1 MEDTQAIILETE
13 DEEDTEQSNHIAGG
27 GLEPVGRL
35 RVFSSTHGPEKDFP
49 LYLGKN
55 VVGRMPDCSVAL
67 QSPSISKQHAVIE
80 ILAQGKAP
88 LLHDCGSLNGTQILR
103 PPKVLKPGVS
113 HCLKDRQLILFA
125 DLLCQYHRLDIP
137 LPCAPQGPLTI
148 EETPRVQGEA
158 QPQRLQLAE
167 DSEEELDSK
176 RCMMQDSRI
185 ASPSLATVVPESDE
199 EGLSPALG
207 GPAPSFGFRLDSD
220 TDEEEGQHP
229 VAEEASS
236 AARRDTT
243 TGAKLPEANGITA
256 FTPAMKE
263 THNGTEVQG
272 KASNRLAPDG
282 EILERNQAPEDTDAD
297 NDSRLPGR
305 PTAGHLERVQPSGFM
320 DSDTDVEEE
329 QIPATPAV
337 VPVKKRQIFR
347 GVGPQGSGA
356 LGLQHVQESQARG
369 DTDVE
374 EDKAPLAVPLVRS
387 HAPMVINSDT
397 DDEEEI
403 SAALTLARLKES
415 PAVIWNRDGD
425 VEAGRAPPEVPL
437 QQNQTT
443 SGRDS
448 DTDVEEEGLPADR
461 TVPNGHADKDGAI
474 VTAQSKMG
482 PPTPNDGDTDV
493 EAGTSSPGIHLK
505 RSQAS
510 APVAINTELEEEVS
524 PGLAAV
530 HLQKH
535 QVPVL
540 GTDQTEVEAEGGP
553 AELPVLPPEG
563 VQPSLAGDCETGTE
577 EGTSLAAS
585 VVADVREGQL
595 PADGDAGIDHTT
607 AEQER
612 ALQLEAQGRSPMAQV
627 EQDLL
632 PVSSSN
638 VTDLVVDTGTPGR
651 TTQSQREGAQSPT
664 GKQRELYMGGTE
676 DLEEDSDDFEDVALQ
691 ATQCFVDRDNQSV
704 EDQNLEDE
712 PTQAFLLNPPPEPAS
727 SSCSFQSSGT
737 MDVSWELM
745 ATQPFCSTASDT
757 SETQPIEANGFC
769 PSPSRA
775 IPQDQRA
782 ESLLH
787 TEPLCQGRAMQTMEK
802 DMGTPKE
809 TADRVTLERR
819 PFERE
824 TNKLP
829 PEGEKAATVG
839 RGQFTRDGEQAL
851 AGDTGNQESD
861 KREESASPEREQES
875 LEVAMETSTEVP
887 EKEIEKQTPAGEVS
901 EREAERPK
909 PEKECEPARLEVT
922 LIRGPQREETE
933 GGSQDQREQ
942 ASRPRPQPGLGA
954 GDLQGIDSVPVAF
967 ESQSGGGR
975 GASESPRRQLRGHL
989 NCKMSPDEK
998 TSRGDP
1004 ESPDACLPEASTP
1017 PPTPLISQSQKHPA
1031 PQPLLPP
1038 SPPSVEPPILRTG
1051 QNGSQE
1057 APEIPLSS
1065 ELESEVR
1072 PQKSSPVS
1080 SAILE
1085 PHPPTPTE
1093 QSVTPKLP
1101 SRATRG
1107 RTHRSYDKTPK
1118 PVESTAPDLQPSTST
1133 ERPVTTKPTSQATR
1147 GRTRRASAKTPEPV
1161 EPPVSTDQSVTPKP
1175 STRATRGRTCRASAK
1190 TPEPVEPPVP
1200 TEQPVTPKPAFR
1212 ATRGRTCRAS
1222 AKTPEPVGPP
1232 VPTEQPV
1239 TPKPAFRA
1247 TRGRTCR
1254 ASAKTPEPIGPPVPT
1269 EQPVTPKPSTGAT
1282 LGKTRRSSEPV
1293 EPIVPEIL
1301 QLSTPTEHPVTPRP
1315 TPQVTWGRTR
1325 RSSATSP
1332 EPVGPTAP
1340 DLEPPL
1346 SADQPVTPKPT
1357 CRVTR
1362 GREHQSS
1369 ARTPEPVEPP
1379 VSTEQPVTP
1388 KPSTRATRGRTC
1400 RASAKTPEPVE
1411 PPVPTEQP
1419 VIPKPAFRATRG
1431 RTCRAS
1437 AKTPEPVEPPV
1448 PTEQPVTPK
1457 PAFRATR
1464 GRTCRASAKTP
1475 EPIGPPVPTEQPVTP
1490 KPSTGATLGKTRR
1503 SSEPVEPIVPEI
1515 LQLSTPTE
1523 HPVTPR
1529 PTPQVTW
1536 GRTRRS
1542 SATSPEPVGPTAP
1555 DLEPPLS
1562 ADQPVTP
1569 KPTSRVTRGRKH
1581 QSSVKTPEQVEPT
1594 VPDLEPLTPTEQPV
1608 TPRPT
1613 SRATRGRTLR
1623 SSIKTPEPVEPTA
1636 ANLEPPTTV
1645 EQPVTPKAIAQSDQ
1659 SGTLRSSTLNAVP
1672 VPAPSE
1678 FQSTVSTEQPTLA
1691 PIPQASNSRGQR
1703 ARRKHSSPIAPII
1716 YKPCSAL
1723 PEPKSQLS
1731 SNQRQGAVRAAESLG
1746 TIPEPAFPQLLGVP
1760 THAPQIQKVEAAGIS
1775 GVIQETP
1782 KTSPSHKRSSAP
1794 MDSPPLQKRPR
1805 RGEVSQKTVFP
1816 KEEEEDMVVPV
1827 PGKRKR
1833 DQAEEKPKGI
1843 PSCSRRRTKPHQQS
1857 AAPKVL
1863 FTGVL
1868 DVRGEQA
1875 VLALGG
1881 SLASSVAEASH
1892 LVTDRICRTVKFL
1905 CALGRGIPILSLD
1918 WLYQSRKAGCFLPPD
1933 EYVVTDPEQEKNFG
1947 FRLRDALS
1955 RARERKLLEGY
1966 EIHVTPGVQPPP
1978 PQMREIISCCGGT
1991 ILPSMPRSYKPQRVV
2006 ITCPQDFPRC
2016 SGPLRLGVPLLSSE
2030 FLLTG
2035 VLKQEATPEAFVFST
2050 LELPST

>member
-802 DMGTPKE
+802 DM
-809 TADRVTLERR
+809 
-819 PFERE
+819 
-824 TNKLP
+824 
-829 PEGEKAATVG
+829 
-839 RGQFTRDGEQAL
+839 
-851 AGDTGNQESD
+851 
-861 KREESASPEREQES
+861 
-875 LEVAMETSTEVP
+875 
-887 EKEIEKQTPAGEVS
+887 
-901 EREAERPK
+901 
-909 PEKECEPARLEVT
+909 
-922 LIRGPQREETE
+922 
-933 GGSQDQREQ
+933 
-942 ASRPRPQPGLGA
+942 
-954 GDLQGIDSVPVAF
+954 
-967 ESQSGGGR
+967 
-975 GASESPRRQLRGHL
+975 GHL

>member
-67 QSPSISKQHAVIE
+67 QFPSISKQHAVIE

-137 LPCAPQGPLTI
+137 IPCAPQGPLTI

-176 RCMMQDSRI
+176 RCMMQDSRT

-199 EGLSPALG
+199 EGFSPAPS

-229 VAEEASS
+229 VAKEASS
-236 AARRDTT
+236 AARRDAT
-243 TGAKLPEANGITA
+243 TGAKLPEANGVAT
-256 FTPAMKE
+256 FMPAMKE

-272 KASNRLAPDG
+272 KASNGLAPDG

-305 PTAGHLERVQPSGFM
+305 PTVGHLERVQPSGFM

-374 EDKAPLAVPLVRS
+374 EDKAPLTVPLVRS
-387 HAPMVINSDT
+387 HAPMVIDSDT

-425 VEAGRAPPEVPL
+425 MEGGRAQPEVPL

-461 TVPNGHADKDGAI
+461 TVPNSHADKDAAL

-482 PPTPNDGDTDV
+482 PPTPNDSDTDV
-493 EAGTSSPGIHLK
+493 EAGMSSPGIHLE

-563 VQPSLAGDCETGTE
+563 VQPSVAGDCETGTE
-577 EGTSLAAS
+577 EGMSLAAS

-595 PADGDAGIDHTT
+595 PADGDVGIDHTT
-607 AEQER
+607 AEHER
-612 ALQLEAQGRSPMAQV
+612 ALQLGAQGRSPMAQV

-632 PVSSSN
+632 PVSRSN

-651 TTQSQREGAQSPT
+651 TTQPQREGAQSPT
-664 GKQRELYMGGTE
+664 GKQRELYVGGTE

-745 ATQPFCSTASDT
+745 ATQQFCSTASDT

-782 ESLLH
+782 ESPLH
-787 TEPLCQGRAMQTMEK
+787 TEPLGSQGRAMQTMEK
-802 DMGTPKE
+802 DMG
-809 TADRVTLERR
+809 
-819 PFERE
+819 
-824 TNKLP
+824 
-829 PEGEKAATVG
+829 
-839 RGQFTRDGEQAL
+839 
-851 AGDTGNQESD
+851 
-861 KREESASPEREQES
+861 
-875 LEVAMETSTEVP
+875 
-887 EKEIEKQTPAGEVS
+887 
-901 EREAERPK
+901 
-909 PEKECEPARLEVT
+909 
-922 LIRGPQREETE
+922 
-933 GGSQDQREQ
+933 
-942 ASRPRPQPGLGA
+942 
-954 GDLQGIDSVPVAF
+954 
-967 ESQSGGGR
+967 
-975 GASESPRRQLRGHL
+975 HL

-998 TSRGDP
+998 TPRGDP

-1017 PPTPLISQSQKHPA
+1017 PPTPLICQSQKHPA

-1038 SPPSVEPPILRTG
+1038 SPPSVEPPILRTR

-1085 PHPPTPTE
+1085 PYPPTPTE

-1101 SRATRG
+1101 SQATRD

-1133 ERPVTTKPTSQATR
+1133 ERPVTAKPTSQATR
-1147 GRTRRASAKTPEPV
+1147 GRTHRASARTPEPV
-1161 EPPVSTDQSVTPKP
+1161 EPPVPTDQSVTPKP
-1175 STRATRGRTCRASAK
+1175 STRATRGRTRRASAK
-1190 TPEPVEPPVP
+1190 TPEPIEPPVP
-1200 TEQPVTPKPAFR
+1200 TDQPVTPKPS
-1212 ATRGRTCRAS
+1212 T
-1222 AKTPEPVGPP
+1222 
-1232 VPTEQPV
+1232 
-1239 TPKPAFRA
+1239 RA

-1282 LGKTRRSSEPV
+1282 RGKTRRSSEPV

-1325 RSSATSP
+1325 RSSAKSP

-1346 SADQPVTPKPT
+1346 SADQPVTPKPST
-1357 CRVTR
+1357 RATRGKTRRSSEPVEPIVPEILQLSTPTEHPVTPRPTPQVTR
-1362 GREHQSS
+1362 GRTCRFS
-1369 ARTPEPVEPP
+1369 AKSPEPVGPTAPDLEPP
-1379 VSTEQPVTP
+1379 LSTDQPVTP
-1388 KPSTRATRGRTC
+1388 KPSTRATRDRTH
-1400 RASAKTPEPVE
+1400 RASAKTPEPIE
-1411 PPVPTEQP
+1411 PPVPTD
-1419 VIPKPAFRATRG
+1419 
-1431 RTCRAS
+1431 
-1437 AKTPEPVEPPV
+1437 
-1448 PTEQPVTPK
+1448 QPVTPK
-1457 PAFRATR
+1457 PSTRATR

-1490 KPSTGATLGKTRR
+1490 KPSTGATRGKTRR

-1529 PTPQVTW
+1529 PTPQVTR

-1542 SATSPEPVGPTAP
+1542 SAKSPEPVGPIAP

-1581 QSSVKTPEQVEPT
+1581 QSSFKTPEQVEPT

-1608 TPRPT
+1608 TP
-1613 SRATRGRTLR
+1613 RATRGRTLR

-1636 ANLEPPTTV
+1636 ANLEPPPTV
-1645 EQPVTPKAIAQSDQ
+1645 EQPVTPKAIAQSGQ

-1672 VPAPSE
+1672 VPTPSE
-1678 FQSTVSTEQPTLA
+1678 FQSTVTTEQPTLE
-1691 PIPQASNSRGQR
+1691 PIPQANNSRGQR
-1703 ARRKHSSPIAPII
+1703 ARRKHGSPIAPII

-1746 TIPEPAFPQLLGVP
+1746 TVPEPAFPQLLGVP

-1775 GVIQETP
+1775 GVIQEPP

-1805 RGEVSQKTVFP
+1805 RGEVSRKTVFP
-1816 KEEEEDMVVPV
+1816 KEEDLVVPV
-1827 PGKRKR
+1827 PGKRRR

-1875 VLALGG
+1875 VLELGG

-2035 VLKQEATPEAFVFST
+2035 VLKQEATPEAFVFSA

>member
-67 QSPSISKQHAVIE
+67 QFPSISKQHAVIE

-137 LPCAPQGPLTI
+137 IPCAPQGPLTI

-176 RCMMQDSRI
+176 RCMMQDSRT

-199 EGLSPALG
+199 EGFSPAPS

-229 VAEEASS
+229 VAKEASS
-236 AARRDTT
+236 AARRDAT
-243 TGAKLPEANGITA
+243 TGAKLPEANGVAT
-256 FTPAMKE
+256 FMPAMKE

-272 KASNRLAPDG
+272 KASNGLAPDG

-305 PTAGHLERVQPSGFM
+305 PTVGHLERVQPSGFM

-374 EDKAPLAVPLVRS
+374 EDKAPLTVPLVRS
-387 HAPMVINSDT
+387 HAPMVIDSDT

-425 VEAGRAPPEVPL
+425 MEGGRAQPEVPL

-461 TVPNGHADKDGAI
+461 TVPNSHADKDAAL

-482 PPTPNDGDTDV
+482 PPTPNDSDTDV
-493 EAGTSSPGIHLK
+493 EAGMSSPGIHLE

-563 VQPSLAGDCETGTE
+563 VQPSVAGDCETGTE
-577 EGTSLAAS
+577 EGMSLAAS

-595 PADGDAGIDHTT
+595 PADGDVGIDHTT
-607 AEQER
+607 AEHER
-612 ALQLEAQGRSPMAQV
+612 ALQLGAQGRSPMAQV

-632 PVSSSN
+632 PVSRSN

-651 TTQSQREGAQSPT
+651 TTQPQREGAQSPT
-664 GKQRELYMGGTE
+664 GKQRELYVGGTE

-704 EDQNLEDE
+704 E
-712 PTQAFLLNPPPEPAS
+712 
-727 SSCSFQSSGT
+727 GT

-745 ATQPFCSTASDT
+745 ATQQFCSTASDT

-782 ESLLH
+782 ESPLH
-787 TEPLCQGRAMQTMEK
+787 TEPLGSQGRAMQTMEK

-839 RGQFTRDGEQAL
+839 GGQFARDTQDGEQAL

-861 KREESASPEREQES
+861 KREESASPEREQEN

-887 EKEIEKQTPAGEVS
+887 EKEIEKQTLLGEVS

-909 PEKECEPARLEVT
+909 PEKECEPAGLEVT
-922 LIRGPQREETE
+922 LIRGPQREEME
-933 GGSQDQREQ
+933 GGSQDQKEQ

-954 GDLQGIDSVPVAF
+954 GDLQGLDSVPVASG
-967 ESQSGGGR
+967 SQSGGGR
-975 GASESPRRQLRGHL
+975 GAPENPRRQPRGHL

-998 TSRGDP
+998 TPRGDP

-1017 PPTPLISQSQKHPA
+1017 PPTPLICQSQKHPA

-1038 SPPSVEPPILRTG
+1038 SPPSVEPPILRTR

-1085 PHPPTPTE
+1085 PYPPTPTE

-1101 SRATRG
+1101 SQATRD

-1133 ERPVTTKPTSQATR
+1133 ERPVTAKPTSQATR
-1147 GRTRRASAKTPEPV
+1147 GRTHRASARTPEPV
-1161 EPPVSTDQSVTPKP
+1161 EPPVPTDQSVTPKP
-1175 STRATRGRTCRASAK
+1175 STRATRGRTRRASAK
-1190 TPEPVEPPVP
+1190 TPEPIEPPVP
-1200 TEQPVTPKPAFR
+1200 TDQPVTPKPS
-1212 ATRGRTCRAS
+1212 T
-1222 AKTPEPVGPP
+1222 
-1232 VPTEQPV
+1232 
-1239 TPKPAFRA
+1239 RA

-1282 LGKTRRSSEPV
+1282 RGKTRRSSEPV

-1325 RSSATSP
+1325 RSSAKSP

-1346 SADQPVTPKPT
+1346 SADQPVTPKPST
-1357 CRVTR
+1357 RATRGKTRRSSEPVEPIVPEILQLSTPTEHPVTPRPTPQVTR
-1362 GREHQSS
+1362 GRTCRFS
-1369 ARTPEPVEPP
+1369 AKSPEPVGPTAPDLEPP
-1379 VSTEQPVTP
+1379 LSTDQPVTP
-1388 KPSTRATRGRTC
+1388 KPSTRATRDRTH
-1400 RASAKTPEPVE
+1400 RASAKTPEPIE
-1411 PPVPTEQP
+1411 PPVPTD
-1419 VIPKPAFRATRG
+1419 
-1431 RTCRAS
+1431 
-1437 AKTPEPVEPPV
+1437 
-1448 PTEQPVTPK
+1448 QPVTPK
-1457 PAFRATR
+1457 PSTRATR

-1490 KPSTGATLGKTRR
+1490 KPSTGATRGKTRR

-1529 PTPQVTW
+1529 PTPQVTR

-1542 SATSPEPVGPTAP
+1542 SAKSPEPVGPIAP

-1581 QSSVKTPEQVEPT
+1581 QSSFKTPEQVEPT

-1608 TPRPT
+1608 TP
-1613 SRATRGRTLR
+1613 RATRGRTLR

-1636 ANLEPPTTV
+1636 ANLEPPPTV
-1645 EQPVTPKAIAQSDQ
+1645 EQPVTPKAIAQSGQ

-1672 VPAPSE
+1672 VPTPSE
-1678 FQSTVSTEQPTLA
+1678 FQSTVTTEQPTLE
-1691 PIPQASNSRGQR
+1691 PIPQANNSRGQR
-1703 ARRKHSSPIAPII
+1703 ARRKHGSPIAPII

-1746 TIPEPAFPQLLGVP
+1746 TVPEPAFPQLLGVP

-1775 GVIQETP
+1775 GVIQEPP

-1805 RGEVSQKTVFP
+1805 RGEVSRKTVFP
-1816 KEEEEDMVVPV
+1816 KEEDLVVPV
-1827 PGKRKR
+1827 PGKRRR

-1875 VLALGG
+1875 VLELGG

-2035 VLKQEATPEAFVFST
+2035 VLKQEATPEAFVFSA

>member
-67 QSPSISKQHAVIE
+67 QFPSISKQHAVIE

-137 LPCAPQGPLTI
+137 IPCAPQGPLTI

-176 RCMMQDSRI
+176 RCMMQDSRT

-199 EGLSPALG
+199 EGFSPAPS

-236 AARRDTT
+236 AARRDAT
-243 TGAKLPEANGITA
+243 TGAKLPEANGVAT
-256 FTPAMKE
+256 FMPAMKE

-272 KASNRLAPDG
+272 KASNGLAPDG

-305 PTAGHLERVQPSGFM
+305 PTVGHLERVQPSGFM

-374 EDKAPLAVPLVRS
+374 EDKAPLTVPLVRS
-387 HAPMVINSDT
+387 HAPMVIDSDT

-425 VEAGRAPPEVPL
+425 MEGGRAQPEVPL

-461 TVPNGHADKDGAI
+461 TVPNSHADKDAAL

-482 PPTPNDGDTDV
+482 PPTPNDSDTDV
-493 EAGTSSPGIHLK
+493 EAGMSSPGIHLE

-563 VQPSLAGDCETGTE
+563 VQPSVAGDCETGTE
-577 EGTSLAAS
+577 EGMSLAAS

-595 PADGDAGIDHTT
+595 PADGDVGIDHTT
-607 AEQER
+607 AEHER
-612 ALQLEAQGRSPMAQV
+612 ALQLGAQGRSPMAQV

-632 PVSSSN
+632 PVSRSN

-651 TTQSQREGAQSPT
+651 TTQPQREGAQSPT
-664 GKQRELYMGGTE
+664 GKQRELYVGGTE

-745 ATQPFCSTASDT
+745 ATQQFCSTASDT

-782 ESLLH
+782 ESPLH
-787 TEPLCQGRAMQTMEK
+787 TEPLGSQGRAMQTMEK
-802 DMGTPKE
+802 DMG
-809 TADRVTLERR
+809 
-819 PFERE
+819 
-824 TNKLP
+824 
-829 PEGEKAATVG
+829 
-839 RGQFTRDGEQAL
+839 
-851 AGDTGNQESD
+851 
-861 KREESASPEREQES
+861 
-875 LEVAMETSTEVP
+875 
-887 EKEIEKQTPAGEVS
+887 
-901 EREAERPK
+901 
-909 PEKECEPARLEVT
+909 
-922 LIRGPQREETE
+922 
-933 GGSQDQREQ
+933 
-942 ASRPRPQPGLGA
+942 
-954 GDLQGIDSVPVAF
+954 
-967 ESQSGGGR
+967 
-975 GASESPRRQLRGHL
+975 HL

-998 TSRGDP
+998 TPRGDP

-1017 PPTPLISQSQKHPA
+1017 PPTPLICQSQKHPA

-1038 SPPSVEPPILRTG
+1038 SPPSVEPPILRTR

-1080 SAILE
+1080 SAIL
-1085 PHPPTPTE
+1085 
-1093 QSVTPKLP
+1093 
-1101 SRATRG
+1101 
-1107 RTHRSYDKTPK
+1107 
-1118 PVESTAPDLQPSTST
+1118 
-1133 ERPVTTKPTSQATR
+1133 
-1147 GRTRRASAKTPEPV
+1147 
-1161 EPPVSTDQSVTPKP
+1161 
-1175 STRATRGRTCRASAK
+1175 
-1190 TPEPVEPPVP
+1190 
-1200 TEQPVTPKPAFR
+1200 
-1212 ATRGRTCRAS
+1212 
-1222 AKTPEPVGPP
+1222 
-1232 VPTEQPV
+1232 
-1239 TPKPAFRA
+1239 
-1247 TRGRTCR
+1247 
-1254 ASAKTPEPIGPPVPT
+1254 
-1269 EQPVTPKPSTGAT
+1269 
-1282 LGKTRRSSEPV
+1282 
-1293 EPIVPEIL
+1293 
-1301 QLSTPTEHPVTPRP
+1301 
-1315 TPQVTWGRTR
+1315 
-1325 RSSATSP
+1325 
-1332 EPVGPTAP
+1332 
-1340 DLEPPL
+1340 
-1346 SADQPVTPKPT
+1346 
-1357 CRVTR
+1357 
-1362 GREHQSS
+1362 
-1369 ARTPEPVEPP
+1369 
-1379 VSTEQPVTP
+1379 
-1388 KPSTRATRGRTC
+1388 
-1400 RASAKTPEPVE
+1400 
-1411 PPVPTEQP
+1411 
-1419 VIPKPAFRATRG
+1419 
-1431 RTCRAS
+1431 
-1437 AKTPEPVEPPV
+1437 
-1448 PTEQPVTPK
+1448 
-1457 PAFRATR
+1457 
-1464 GRTCRASAKTP
+1464 
-1475 EPIGPPVPTEQPVTP
+1475 
-1490 KPSTGATLGKTRR
+1490 
-1503 SSEPVEPIVPEI
+1503 
-1515 LQLSTPTE
+1515 
-1523 HPVTPR
+1523 
-1529 PTPQVTW
+1529 
-1536 GRTRRS
+1536 
-1542 SATSPEPVGPTAP
+1542 
-1555 DLEPPLS
+1555 
-1562 ADQPVTP
+1562 
-1569 KPTSRVTRGRKH
+1569 
-1581 QSSVKTPEQVEPT
+1581 TPEQVEPT

-1608 TPRPT
+1608 TP
-1613 SRATRGRTLR
+1613 RATRGRTLR

-1636 ANLEPPTTV
+1636 ANLEPPPTV
-1645 EQPVTPKAIAQSDQ
+1645 EQPVTPKAIAQSGQ

-1672 VPAPSE
+1672 VPTPSE
-1678 FQSTVSTEQPTLA
+1678 FQSTVTTEQPTLE
-1691 PIPQASNSRGQR
+1691 PIPQANNSRGQR
-1703 ARRKHSSPIAPII
+1703 ARRKHGSPIAPII

-1746 TIPEPAFPQLLGVP
+1746 TVPEPAFPQLLGVP

-1775 GVIQETP
+1775 GVIQEPP

-1805 RGEVSQKTVFP
+1805 RGEVSRKTVFP
-1816 KEEEEDMVVPV
+1816 KEEDLVVPV
-1827 PGKRKR
+1827 PGKRRR

-1875 VLALGG
+1875 VLELGG

-2035 VLKQEATPEAFVFST
+2035 VLKQEATPEAFVFSA